1 MPSVCPTLEKAN
13 DARQRAWR
21 ELQAI
26 RKLLALVVDD
36 LPPPPKPANFAVE
49 GALLRA
55 ALQRALTEPWE
66 RLAAIEAAVEGIRPY
81 LSNTLND
88 GKYPLRVLDLNRATN
103 RTPPAARVVAPFQTN
118 DSNNVSSISTR

>member
-1 MPSVCPTLEKAN
+1 MPSVCPTLSKAN
-13 DARQRAWR
+13 DARRRAWR

-26 RKLLALVVDD
+26 RKLLAAVVDD
-36 LPPPPKPANFAVE
+36 LPPPPKPASFEAE

-66 RLAAIEAAVEGIRPY
+66 RLAALEAAVEGIRPY

-103 RTPPAARVVAPFQTN
+103 RTPHAARAAEAFRAN
-118 DSNNVSSISTR
+118 